1 MRERVD
7 EDFIWFVRS
16 PKELEEYKGKRVAIW
31 KRKVI
36 VFGDSA
42 KEAYDKTKK
51 EYPVSNPTLAFIPE
65 EEEELILRL

>member
-1 MRERVD
+1 MD

-16 PKELEEYKGKRVAIW
+16 PKELEEYKGKHVAIW

-42 KEAYDKTKK
+42 KEAYNKTKK

>member
-1 MRERVD
+1 MD

-31 KRKVI
+31 KKKVI
-36 VFGDSA
+36 GFGDSA
-42 KEAYDKTKK
+42 KEAYNKAKK
-51 EYPVSNPTLAFIPE
+51 ESNPTLAFIPE

>member
-16 PKELEEYKGKRVAIW
+16 PKELEEYKGKHVGGW
-31 KRKVI
+31 VI

-42 KEAYDKTKK
+42 KEAYDKAKK